1 MPAIAVKRRK
11 TARKSATRAKTS
23 KADVAASY
31 NHHKFFGNKQYTGM
45 QIGRSHSWHYDR
57 GDWKETK
64 ITPDLWQIHYAV
76 TKRRKGKAPKGSGV
90 PVGTGYHWYIM
101 AHQDVRKLNADD
113 YSTEL
118 SGFKFKVAHMR
129 AGKNKWSASA
139 ATQRKYLVGFL
150 KEMITQLTQDPLE
163 LEFEY
168 KEQSYHGEA
177 VPVTQACMD
186 GVCYEFEINL
196 NGEYTGI
203 IRRASSG
210 WKMNESDDQKFIK
223 AIGQQIE
230 AVE

>member
-129 AGKNKWSASA
+129 AGTNKWSASA

-150 KEMITQLTQDPLE
+150 KEMIAQLIQDPLE

-168 KEQSYHGEA
+168 KEESYHGEA
-177 VPVTQACMD
+177 VPVTQACMN

-196 NGEYTGI
+196 NGEYIGI

-210 WKMNESDDQKFIK
+210 WKMNESDDLKFIK

-230 AVE
+230 AIE